1 MSEELF
7 PIESRWCAETGTY
20 APHIGIKCRECGKKE
35 WRRSSRRGLGH
46 RIFHNEGWL
55 LGSRRSTDVCPE
67 CREARESKSRR
78 TKETTPREKKA
89 AWAQIEARLTAELDK
104 AKQEGLPEDKAH
116 EPPSPFNTQMAE
128 QLAKIKG
135 DGENAKRVLEGLK
148 EVVAIAEGEAEAPVS
163 LRTGPNGYR
172 ISPLKRKPH
181 QGAREYGFLHYPS
194 AMKAGRSEVSE
205 ELGRPAV
212 NGQDFKVTK
221 DEDGTWRWS
230 RVVEKEEEAM
240 AEGFSDTGPSVG
252 VAAEPPKMPTAADNR
267 KVLDALTVQYDED
280 AQRYRGAWTDS
291 KVAATLDVPR
301 AWVTAVREQFFG
313 PERNEEQDV
322 KTKEIREAIQMARNA
337 VETLTQMAI
346 QAEGIAGKLGELE
359 AKIIGGK

>member
-1 MSEELF
+1 MSEDLF
-7 PIESRWCAETGTY
+7 PIESRWCAETGSY

-35 WRRSSRRGLGH
+35 WRRSARKGLGH

-55 LGSRRSTDVCPE
+55 LGSRRSTDVCPD
-67 CREARESKSRR
+67 CREARKSKSRR
-78 TKETTPREKKA
+78 TKEMTPREKKA

-104 AKQEGLPEDKAH
+104 AKQEGLLEDTGH
-116 EPPSPFNTQMAE
+116 EPPPPFNTQLAE
-128 QLAKIKG
+128 QLAKVG
-135 DGENAKRVLEGLK
+135 SENAERVLGGLA
-148 EVVAIAEGEAEAPVS
+148 EVVEIAEGKADPPLVVGV
-163 LRTGPNGYR
+163 GPNGYR
-172 ISPLKRKPH
+172 ITALRRKPH
-181 QGAREYGFLHYPS
+181 QGWRNSGFLHKAS
-194 AMKAGRSEVSE
+194 AFKAGQVALSK
-205 ELGRPAV
+205 ELGRLATAPE
-212 NGQDFKVTK
+212 DFITTK
-221 DEDGTWRWS
+221 DEDGTWRWR
-230 RVVEKEEEAM
+230 RVIKKEEEAM
-240 AEGFSDTGPSVG
+240 AEGFSDTGPSV
-252 VAAEPPKMPTAADNR
+252 VAEPPKMPTAADNR

-346 QAEGIAGKLGELE
+346 TAEGIAGKLAELE
-359 AKIIGGK
+359 AKINGGK